1 MSEAVNRSVIVSDR
15 VRLARNYHDLP
26 FSTQKSPENA
36 LLCIARA
43 REAME
48 ALEQELFLNDLA
60 WKLR

>member
-1 MSEAVNRSVIVSDR
+1 MSETADRSVIVSDR

-48 ALEQELFLNDLA
+48 ALKDEYTL
-60 WKLR
+60 